1 MVRGLSSSL
10 PKGVDMSK
18 AKAWI
23 TAQSHT
29 TINASYNVKSVVDT
43 AAGDLTINW
52 GVPFKQDDKYCVVV
66 GTNDGY
72 GMGVHSTTTMRP
84 EKIQIRTRDI
94 TSTGQPT
101 ADTTLLFVVA
111 FGELE
116 NE

>member
-1 MVRGLSSSL
+1 MVRGLSSNL

-23 TAQSHT
+23 TTQSHT
-29 TINASYNVKSVVDT
+29 TINAAYNVKSVVDT
-43 AAGDLTINW
+43 ATGDLTINW
-52 GVPFKQDDKYCVVV
+52 GIPFKQDDSYCVVV

-72 GMGVHSTTTMRP
+72 GFGVHGTATMRP

>member
-1 MVRGLSSSL
+1 MVRSLSS
-10 PKGVDMSK
+10 PVHGGVDLGL

-23 TAQSHT
+23 ITQSHT
-29 TINASYNVKSVVDT
+29 SVRAAHNVRSVTDT
-43 AAGDLTINW
+43 ATGDLTINW
-52 GVPFKQDDKYCVVV
+52 GIPFKTEEYAIVC

-72 GMGVHSTTTMRP
+72 GFGVHADSTMLRD
-84 EKIQIRTRDI
+84 KVQIRTRDI

-111 FGELE
+111 YGQLE